1 MEERREIHVLYFN
14 TRDEMVRVDLRK
26 VGYFR
31 ADRNY
36 TDVYFLNGYHVTLP
50 TNMAEIERM
59 LEEVRAKVI
68 TVPFVRIGRSMIV
81 NLSHIIHIKVLKQE
95 LTLSDMHSA
104 SVLRVE
110 VQKEALKKL
119 KELYSNKEKA

>member
-36 TDVYFLNGYHVTLP
+36 TDVYFRVT
-50 TNMAEIERM
+50 
-59 LEEVRAKVI
+59 
-68 TVPFVRIGRSMIV
+68 
-81 NLSHIIHIKVLKQE
+81 
-95 LTLSDMHSA
+95 
-104 SVLRVE
+104 
-110 VQKEALKKL
+110 
-119 KELYSNKEKA
+119 